1 MVYVLLRAGRVQQ
14 PGRVARGRG
23 CPGAQQGE
31 QRSTDRQARAFCC
44 SYFSSK
50 SVSWQG
56 QQLSGVPRHA
66 ALDAAWAFI
75 DSCTKLSF
83 ALLGWSTGTTSA
95 RVSEAKGGQDT
106 GQAIK
111 HFKTH
116 PAHLSSSL
124 KQVTGF
130 FCEPQLPP
138 PPEAPHQLS
147 FSRAQPPRSTWGSR
161 QPGPTPTADAIESFA
176 LTFAGLH
183 RTAPEIC
190 FKITCLC
197 FPRPKVTR
205 REKPVV
211 LSREIMVSK
220 RRGQHVNEPLSY
232 CHILTEARRW
242 WRKMN

>member
-1 MVYVLLRAGRVQQ
+1 MQQ
-14 PGRVARGRG
+14 RGRTAQG
-23 CPGAQQGE
+23 RGSPGAERGE
-31 QRSTDRQARAFCC
+31 QRSTDHQARAFCC

-56 QQLSGVPRHA
+56 QQQSAVPRHA
-66 ALDAAWAFI
+66 ALDAACAFI

-83 ALLGWSTGTTSA
+83 ASLRWSTGTTSA
-95 RVSEAKGGQDT
+95 QGREAEGGQDT

-111 HFKTH
+111 YFKTH
-116 PAHLSSSL
+116 PAHLSPSI

-138 PPEAPHQLS
+138 PPGATPQPS
-147 FSRAQPPRSTWGSR
+147 FSRAQPPRSARGSR

-190 FKITCLC
+190 FKITDA
-197 FPRPKVTR
+197 FPIQR
-205 REKPVV
+205 
-211 LSREIMVSK
+211 
-220 RRGQHVNEPLSY
+220 
-232 CHILTEARRW
+232 
-242 WRKMN
+242 